1 MINLTS
7 AKRRPLGLTRN
18 RFTPGAYVGVGE
30 NSQQELDVDARF
42 PRARNDKVAA
52 RVQIVQRHH
61 LRSVAHLGSDLL
73 LNLLSV
79 VDTIYLRV
87 RRVLPELHIR
97 SVVEV

>member
-42 PRARNDKVAA
+42 PRARND
-52 RVQIVQRHH
+52 
-61 LRSVAHLGSDLL
+61 
-73 LNLLSV
+73 
-79 VDTIYLRV
+79 
-87 RRVLPELHIR
+87 
-97 SVVEV
+97 